1 MRYQRKRLS
10 DVFTLTDGIFS
21 RLRSMTDIPWGND
34 QTLAAQLDL
43 VYLTNH
49 SGEKY
54 AAPIINKADDDLTS
68 EYKTQVISAIY
79 SIYKNKWDRLYT
91 IQSAEYN
98 PIENYSMVEEHTGT
112 DTKTDT
118 PTNWKDTETKTP
130 TNWKETKEHK
140 PGVSGYSETETQTPD
155 EWKRV
160 TESDKADN
168 ISDTETSVYGFNSTT
183 AVPSA
188 KTKTELD
195 SKSTE
200 EQQGTYETKKEI
212 EGSLIDETSQTGT
225 FKTETEKSG
234 TYESETEYNT
244 TLTRSG
250 NIGVTT
256 SQQMIQS
263 EIELWQWLFFESV
276 FKDLDQILTLS
287 TY

>member
-1 MRYQRKRLS
+1 MNRKRLS
-10 DVFTLTDGIFS
+10 DVFSLTDGIFS
-21 RLRSMTDIPWGND
+21 RLKSMTGIPWGND
-34 QTLAAQLDL
+34 TTLAGQLDL
-43 VYLTNH
+43 VYLGNH

-54 AAPIINKADDDLTS
+54 VAPLLNKSDDDLTS
-68 EYKTQVISAIY
+68 EYKTSVLSAAY
-79 SIYKNKWDRLYT
+79 AIYKNKWTKLYAV
-91 IQSAEYN
+91 QSAEYN
-98 PIENYSMVEEHTGT
+98 PIENYSMIETHSGS

-140 PGVSGYSETETQTPD
+140 TGQSGYSETETQTPT
-155 EWKRV
+155 EWTRT
-160 TESDKADN
+160 TESNKADN
-168 ISDTETSVYGFNSTT
+168 ISDTTTSVYGFNSTDP
-183 AVPSA
+183 VPSA
-188 KTKTELD
+188 NTQTELD

-200 EQQGTYETKKEI
+200 EQSGTYETKKEI

-234 TYESETEYNT
+234 TYESETVYDT
-244 TLTRSG
+244 TLERSG

-256 SQQMIQS
+256 SQQMLQS
-263 EIELWQWLFFESV
+263 EIELWQWLFFETV

>member
-1 MRYQRKRLS
+1 MRPRKRLS
-10 DVFTLTDGIFS
+10 DVFSLTDGIFS
-21 RLRSMTDIPWGND
+21 RLKSMTEIPWGD
-34 QTLAAQLDL
+34 DTTLALQLDL
-43 VYLTNH
+43 LYLGNH
-49 SGEKY
+49 SGTKY
-54 AAPIINKADDDLTS
+54 VSPIINKEDDDLTTG
-68 EYKTQVISAIY
+68 YKNQVISSIYAIY
-79 SIYKNKWDRLYT
+79 QNKWQRLWD

-98 PIENYSMVEEHTGT
+98 PIENYSMTEIHSGS

-140 PGVSGYSETETQTPD
+140 TGLNGYSETETQTPE
-155 EWKRV
+155 EWVRT
-160 TESDKADN
+160 TESLQADN
-168 ISDTETSVYGFNSTT
+168 ESNTESAIYPFNSTDP
-183 AVPSA
+183 VPT
-188 KTKTELD
+188 TKMTTDIKNKNTE
-195 SKSTE
+195 SQE
-200 EQQGTYETKKEI
+200 GTYETKKEI

-234 TYESETEYNT
+234 TYESETVYDT

-263 EIELWQWLFFESV
+263 EIDLWQWNYFKSV
-276 FKDLDQILTLS
+276 FKDLDEILTLS

>member
-1 MRYQRKRLS
+1 MNRKRLS

-21 RLRSMTDIPWGND
+21 RLKSMSDIPWGND
-34 QTLAAQLDL
+34 TTLAGQLDL
-43 VYLTNH
+43 VYLGNH

-54 AAPIINKADDDLTS
+54 VAPLLNKSDDDLTS
-68 EYKTQVISAIY
+68 EYKTSVLSAAY
-79 SIYKNKWDRLYT
+79 SIYKNKWTKLYAV
-91 IQSAEYN
+91 QSAEYN
-98 PIENYSMVEEHTGT
+98 PIENYSMTETHSGS

-140 PGVSGYSETETQTPD
+140 TGQSGYSETETQTPED
-155 EWKRV
+155 WKRT
-160 TESDKADN
+160 TESNKADN
-168 ISDTETSVYGFNSTT
+168 ISDTTTSVYGFNSTDP
-183 AVPSA
+183 VPSA
-188 KTKTELD
+188 NTQTELD

-200 EQQGTYETKKEI
+200 EQSGTFETKKEI

-234 TYESETEYNT
+234 TYESETVYDT

-263 EIELWQWLFFESV
+263 EIELWQWLFFETV

>member
-21 RLRSMTDIPWGND
+21 RLRSMTDIPWGSD

-68 EYKTQVISAIY
+68 EYKTQVLSAAY
-79 SIYKNKWDRLYT
+79 SIYKNKWTKLYA

-140 PGVSGYSETETQTPD
+140 PGVSGYSETETQTPED
-155 EWKRV
+155 WEKT
-160 TESDKADN
+160 TEALTADN
-168 ISDTETSVYGFNSTT
+168 KSTTDSSVYGMNSTDP
-183 AVPSA
+183 VPSA
-188 KTKTELD
+188 KTETEL
-195 SKSTE
+195 KNKNTE
-200 EQQGTYETKKEI
+200 TQSGTYETKKEI

-234 TYESETEYNT
+234 TYESETEYNS

-250 NIGVTT
+250 NIGTVTAQDMI
-256 SQQMIQS
+256 SQ
-263 EIELWQWLFFESV
+263 EIELWKWLFFETV